1 MVEEGVGSSLEEGYL
16 DGGNIKDCSYY
27 CGFKSCII
35 Q

>member
-16 DGGNIKDCSYY
+16 DGGNIKDCY